1 MEKKELIDLDGYM
14 KILNFLT
21 YLQSIDVLSE
31 TQRIDYSNYIQ
42 EYLKGRKN
50 NLDILNQCLI
60 VLMIANLQLYFL
72 VLEITFN

>member
-1 MEKKELIDLDGYM
+1 MEKKEIIDLDSHM

-42 EYLKGRKN
+42 EYLKGRKD
-50 NLDILNQCLI
+50 NLDILNQCLD
-60 VLMIANLQLYFL
+60 LL
-72 VLEITFN
+72 

>member
-1 MEKKELIDLDGYM
+1 MEKKELIDLDSHM

-42 EYLKGRKN
+42 EYLKGSKD
-50 NLDILNQCLI
+50 NLDILNQCL
-60 VLMIANLQLYFL
+60 NLL
-72 VLEITFN
+72 

>member
-1 MEKKELIDLDGYM
+1 MEKKELIDLDSHM

-42 EYLKGRKN
+42 EYLKGRKD
-50 NLDILNQCLI
+50 NLDILNQCL
-60 VLMIANLQLYFL
+60 NLL
-72 VLEITFN
+72 

>member
-1 MEKKELIDLDGYM
+1 MEKKEMIDLDSHM

-50 NLDILNQCLI
+50 NLDILNQCLD
-60 VLMIANLQLYFL
+60 LL
-72 VLEITFN
+72 

>member
-1 MEKKELIDLDGYM
+1 MEKKELIDLDGHM
-14 KILNFLT
+14 KILNVLT

-50 NLDILNQCLI
+50 NLDILNQCLD
-60 VLMIANLQLYFL
+60 LL
-72 VLEITFN
+72 

>member
-1 MEKKELIDLDGYM
+1 MEKKELIDLDSHM

-42 EYLKGRKN
+42 EYLKVRKD
-50 NLDILNQCLI
+50 NLDILNQCL
-60 VLMIANLQLYFL
+60 NLL
-72 VLEITFN
+72 

>member
-1 MEKKELIDLDGYM
+1 MEKKELIDLDGHM

-42 EYLKGRKN
+42 EYLKGRKD
-50 NLDILNQCLI
+50 NLDILNQCLD
-60 VLMIANLQLYFL
+60 LL
-72 VLEITFN
+72 

>member
-1 MEKKELIDLDGYM
+1 MKKKELIDLDSHM

-42 EYLKGRKN
+42 EYLKGRKD
-50 NLDILNQCLI
+50 NLDILNQCL
-60 VLMIANLQLYFL
+60 NLL
-72 VLEITFN
+72 

>member
-1 MEKKELIDLDGYM
+1 MEKKELIDLDSHM

-42 EYLKGRKN
+42 EYLKERKD
-50 NLDILNQCLI
+50 NLDILNQCL
-60 VLMIANLQLYFL
+60 NLL
-72 VLEITFN
+72 

>member
-1 MEKKELIDLDGYM
+1 M

-42 EYLKGRKN
+42 EYLKGRKD
-50 NLDILNQCLI
+50 NLDILNQCLD
-60 VLMIANLQLYFL
+60 LL
-72 VLEITFN
+72 

>member
-1 MEKKELIDLDGYM
+1 MEKKELIDLDSHM

-42 EYLKGRKN
+42 EYLKGRKD
-50 NLDILNQCLI
+50 NLDILNQCLNS
-60 VLMIANLQLYFL
+60 L
-72 VLEITFN
+72 

>member
-1 MEKKELIDLDGYM
+1 MEKKELIDLDSHM

-42 EYLKGRKN
+42 EYLKGRKD
-50 NLDILNQCLI
+50 NLEILNQCL
-60 VLMIANLQLYFL
+60 NLL
-72 VLEITFN
+72 

>member
-1 MEKKELIDLDGYM
+1 MEKKELIDLDGHM

-42 EYLKGRKN
+42 EYLKERKD
-50 NLDILNQCLI
+50 NLDILNQCLD
-60 VLMIANLQLYFL
+60 LF
-72 VLEITFN
+72 

>member
-50 NLDILNQCLI
+50 NLDILNQCLD
-60 VLMIANLQLYFL
+60 LL
-72 VLEITFN
+72 

>member
-1 MEKKELIDLDGYM
+1 MEKKELIDLDRHM

-42 EYLKGRKN
+42 EYLKGRKD
-50 NLDILNQCLI
+50 NLDILNQCL
-60 VLMIANLQLYFL
+60 NLL
-72 VLEITFN
+72 

>member
-1 MEKKELIDLDGYM
+1 MEKKELIDLDSHM

-42 EYLKGRKN
+42 EYLTGRKD
-50 NLDILNQCLI
+50 NLDILNQCLD
-60 VLMIANLQLYFL
+60 LL
-72 VLEITFN
+72 

>member
-1 MEKKELIDLDGYM
+1 MEKKEMIDLDSHM

-42 EYLKGRKN
+42 EYLKGRKD
-50 NLDILNQCLI
+50 NLDILNQCL
-60 VLMIANLQLYFL
+60 NLL
-72 VLEITFN
+72 

>member
-1 MEKKELIDLDGYM
+1 MEKKELIDLDSHT

-42 EYLKGRKN
+42 EYLKGRKD
-50 NLDILNQCLI
+50 NLDILNQCL
-60 VLMIANLQLYFL
+60 NLL
-72 VLEITFN
+72 

>member
-1 MEKKELIDLDGYM
+1 MEKKELIDLDGHM

-50 NLDILNQCLI
+50 NLDILSQCLD
-60 VLMIANLQLYFL
+60 LF
-72 VLEITFN
+72 

>member
-1 MEKKELIDLDGYM
+1 MEKKELIDLDSHM

-42 EYLKGRKN
+42 EYLKGKKD
-50 NLDILNQCLI
+50 NLDILNQCL
-60 VLMIANLQLYFL
+60 NLL
-72 VLEITFN
+72 

>member
-1 MEKKELIDLDGYM
+1 MEKKELIDLDSHM

-42 EYLKGRKN
+42 EYLKERKD
-50 NLDILNQCLI
+50 NLDILNQCLD
-60 VLMIANLQLYFL
+60 LL
-72 VLEITFN
+72 

>member
-1 MEKKELIDLDGYM
+1 MEKKELIDLDGHM

-50 NLDILNQCLI
+50 NLDILNQCLD
-60 VLMIANLQLYFL
+60 LL
-72 VLEITFN
+72 